1 MTIPGT
7 VFVGSCKHK
16 KQIMLGIVG
25 DHQSAAVLSVS
36 QALKVAAHIRSTCRN
51 VCRWEGSDDE
61 SNI

>member
-1 MTIPGT
+1 MTVQGS
-7 VFVGSCKHK
+7 VFIGSCKHK

-25 DHQSAAVLSVS
+25 DNQSAAVMSVS

>member
-7 VFVGSCKHK
+7 VFIGSCKQK

-25 DHQSAAVLSVS
+25 DNQSAAVLSVP

-51 VCRWEGSDDE
+51 VSRWDGFDDE
-61 SNI
+61 NNN